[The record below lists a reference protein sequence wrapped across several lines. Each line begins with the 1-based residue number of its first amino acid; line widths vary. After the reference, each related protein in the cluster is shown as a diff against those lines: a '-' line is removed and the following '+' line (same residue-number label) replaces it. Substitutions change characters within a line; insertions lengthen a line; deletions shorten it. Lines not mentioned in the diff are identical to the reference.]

1 MTSHNTRLRG
11 ALALTGAA
19 ALLALAACGEDS
31 VEITNPPALRNELFR
46 TYVAMGNSI
55 TAGYQSGGLNDSLQQ
70 RAYPV
75 LLAEQMGTTFEV
87 QRLRMPGCPAP
98 TVAFGTTVRVN
109 PPGTP
114 PGTTPPACA
123 LLIPDELSV
132 VNNVAVPGALI
143 LDATNNSTTAT
154 NALTQ
159 LLTGGK
165 SQVTRMLEA
174 SPTFLSVWLGNNDV
188 LGAATTGVL
197 TPTAN
202 IGGTGVAS
210 PGITATATFQTRYQL
225 MVDSIRLA
233 PRLQGGVLVG
243 VVDVVNAPYF
253 FPGAA
258 LNNPQVKG
266 AIDQAAGRT
275 VTVLNCGPTTTALI
289 GIQIISA
296 LRANPALVIS
306 CAKIPGQAVAGDLF
320 IVDETERATLTATV
334 TAYNAFIQQKANELG
349 FAYYDPNPT
358 LVAERTAGRVSTFPN
373 LAAAAPA
380 SPFGVDFSFDGVH
393 PSTRAHRLIAN
404 EIIGVINAKYG
415 TTLATVNVD

>member
-70 RAYPV
+70 RAYPA
-75 LLAEQMGTTFEV
+75 LLAQQMGTTYEV

-98 TVAFGTTVRVN
+98 FVAFGTTTRVTV
-109 PPGTP
+109 PGFP
-114 PGTTPPACA
+114 VQPCY
-123 LLIPDELSV
+123 LLLPQGHLDV

-143 LDATNNSTTAT
+143 ADATSNTTASG
-154 NALTQ
+154 NILTE
-159 LLTGGK
+159 LLAGGK
-165 SQVTRMLEA
+165 SQVTRMLDA
-174 SPTFLSVWLGNNDV
+174 SPTFVSVWLGNNDV
-188 LGAATTGVL
+188 LGGATTGVL

-210 PGITATATFQTRYQL
+210 PGITATATFQTRFQT

-233 PRLQGGVLVG
+233 PRLQGGVLIG

-266 AIDQAAGRT
+266 AIDQAAGRP

-289 GIQIISA
+289 GIQIINA

-320 IVDETERATLTATV
+320 IVDETERATLSAAV
-334 TAYNAFIQQKANELG
+334 AAYNAFIQQKANELG

-373 LAAAAPA
+373 LAAVAPA
-380 SPFGVDFSFDGVH
+380 SPFGVDFSYDGVH
-393 PSTRAHRLIAN
+393 PSSRAHRLIAN
-404 EIIGVINAKYG
+404 EIIAVINAKYG
-415 TTLATVNVD
+415 TSLATVTVD